1 MKVSNIIRCLIAV
14 SLFCYACGNP
24 YEVDIPHW
32 DYEDEDDKG
41 ENDGNSD
48 DSGTDGKEY
57 PVKYPE
63 AGVAKVKTLQTT
75 GYFRE
80 TKIKDGIIES
90 LEYVG
95 GCHGNTQ
102 GIAKLVVGMKV
113 DDVIERLAGVDCG
126 GRGTSCPDQL
136 ARALKEYK
144 EQNA

>member
-1 MKVSNIIRCLIAV
+1 MTYKT
-14 SLFCYACGNP
+14 F
-24 YEVDIPHW
+24 
-32 DYEDEDDKG
+32 
-41 ENDGNSD
+41 
-48 DSGTDGKEY
+48 GTCSRFINFEIKE
-57 PVKYPE
+57 
-63 AGVAKVKTLQTT
+63 
-75 GYFRE
+75 
-80 TKIKDGIIES
+80 GIIES

-113 DDVIERLAGVDCG
+113 DDVIERLSGVDCG